1 MTLSVVTIAD
11 SISKLSVTGV
21 AIKDIN
27 EIPDSVNDGDCPM
40 VIPKPDGFVSDF
52 ELERVAM
59 SSGASNV
66 LDVHYTLTYRFLHS
80 ELGLGMG
87 ILDAYPGMVDKVC
100 DFIDKM
106 LVSDAVTGSVDLQ
119 VEDISAFGP
128 VSDPSGKMFHGCDI
142 SFRILE
148 FEV

>member
-21 AIKDIN
+21 TIKDIN
-27 EIPDSVNDGDCPM
+27 EIPDSVINGDCPM

-52 ELERVAM
+52 ELERMAM
-59 SSGASNV
+59 SSGTANV
-66 LDVHYTLTYRFLHS
+66 WNVSYTLTYRFLHS
-80 ELGLGMG
+80 EIGLGLG

-100 DFIDKM
+100 DFVDKM
-106 LVSDAVTGSVDLQ
+106 LVSDTVTGAVDLE
-119 VEDISAFGP
+119 VADISAFGP